1 MDCKAA
7 KGIDLHIHST
17 ASDGTLNPAEILARA
32 AALNLAAI
40 AITDHDAVSGCVA
53 ALNCER
59 PKDLYLLSGIEIS
72 AAPPA
77 GYGIPGSMHILGYG
91 IDPQHKALNETLT
104 HLKNARDDRNP
115 RIVRALK
122 TQGIDISMAEVAA
135 KVGGSM
141 AGRPHIAQ
149 VLVEKGV
156 VASIQEAFDLYLG
169 KGKAAYQDKERISSE
184 QAIKLIKTAGG
195 IAVLAHPGLVE
206 VDGQERQRLIAELC
220 EMGMGGLEVYYPQHS
235 PEEIAAF
242 EALAKAH
249 DLRVSGG
256 TDFHGANTPGVE
268 MGCAKGA
275 FHLPFSIY
283 EDLVAALP

>member
-1 MDCKAA
+1 LDCKTA

-17 ASDGTLNPAEILARA
+17 ASDGTLSPAEILERA
-32 AALNLAAI
+32 AALNLSAI
-40 AITDHDAVSGCVA
+40 AITDHDSLSGSA
-53 ALNCER
+53 EALRCER
-59 PKDLYLLSGIEIS
+59 PAGLHLLSGIEIS

-91 IDPQHKALNETLT
+91 IDPQHEALSEALT

-115 RIVRALK
+115 RIVNALNSL
-122 TQGIDISMAEVAA
+122 GIEITMEEVTA

-149 VLVEKGV
+149 VLIDKGA
-156 VASIQEAFDLYLG
+156 VASMQEAFDLYLG
-169 KGKAAYQDKERISSE
+169 KGKAAYQDKERIFS
-184 QAIKLIKTAGG
+184 QRAIQLIKTAGG

-206 VDGQERQRLIAELC
+206 VDGPMRQRLIAELC
-220 EMGMGGLEVYYPQHS
+220 EMGLGGLEVYYPKHS
-235 PEEIAAF
+235 TEEVAAF
-242 EALAKAH
+242 EALAETHNLK
-249 DLRVSGG
+249 VSGG

-268 MGCAKGA
+268 MGCAKGD

-283 EDLVAALP
+283 EDLIADLP

>member
-1 MDCKAA
+1 LDCKAA

-17 ASDGTLNPAEILARA
+17 ASDGTLTPVEILARA
-32 AALNLAAI
+32 VALNLAAI
-40 AITDHDAVSGCVA
+40 AITDHDAVSGSVA
-53 ALNCER
+53 ALSCER
-59 PKDLYLLSGIEIS
+59 PNGLHLLSGIEIS

-77 GYGIPGSMHILGYG
+77 GYGIPGSMHILGYC

-122 TQGIDISMAEVAA
+122 KLGIDISMAEVTA

-169 KGKAAYQDKERISSE
+169 KGKAAYRDKERISCE
-184 QAIKLIKTAGG
+184 RAIQLIKAAGG

-206 VDGQERQRLIAELC
+206 VDGQERQGLIAELC
-220 EMGMGGLEVYYPQHS
+220 EMGMGGLEIYYPQHS

-249 DLRVSGG
+249 DLRVTGG
-256 TDFHGANTPGVE
+256 TDFHGANTPGIE
-268 MGCAKGA
+268 MGCAKGD
-275 FHLPFSIY
+275 FHVPFSIY
-283 EDLVAALP
+283 EDLIASLP

>member
-17 ASDGTLNPAEILARA
+17 ASDGTLKPAEIIERA

-40 AITDHDAVSGCVA
+40 AITDHDA
-53 ALNCER
+53 LNGSAESLCCKR
-59 PKDLYLLSGIEIS
+59 PTGLHLLSGIEIS

-77 GYGIPGSMHILGYG
+77 GYAIPGSMHILGYG
-91 IDPQHKALNETLT
+91 IDPQHQALNEALA
-104 HLKNARDDRNP
+104 HLKKARDDRNP
-115 RIVRALK
+115 RIVSALRSLD
-122 TQGIDISMAEVAA
+122 IDISMAEVSA

-149 VLVEKGV
+149 VLLDKGV
-156 VASIQEAFDLYLG
+156 VASMQEAFDLYLG
-169 KGKAAYQDKERISSE
+169 KGKAAYRDKERISAES
-184 QAIKLIKTAGG
+184 AIQLIVDAGG

-206 VDGQERQRLIAELC
+206 VEGLERQRLITELC
-220 EMGMGGLEVYYPQHS
+220 EMGMGGLEIYYPQHS
-235 PEEIAAF
+235 PEEIAVF

-268 MGCAKGA
+268 MGCARGD
-275 FHLPFSIY
+275 FHVPFSVY
-283 EDLVAALP
+283 EDLIASLP